1 MTMIIVAQN
10 KQIVFSQFPVSILFI
25 KKICQVIFRDYMYT
39 YLFQV
44 KYIVSVAFDISSFIV
59 MSNVILSIKRR
70 FNFFF
75 SHRNSTSFEKNFKGY
90 NIMYFYYY
98 YKSLFL
104 R

>member
-70 FNFFF
+70 FYFFF
-75 SHRNSTSFEKNFKGY
+75 SHRNSTSFDNFLKDTVTF
-90 NIMYFYYY
+90 IFIIIIKVYF
-98 YKSLFL
+98 
-104 R
+104 